1 MSNVQV
7 SICIDDAHLSQI
19 EQIAQKLQ
27 SSGMKVTQTLAN
39 IGIINGSISS
49 EQLNHIAQIEGVE
62 TVERQQTY
70 QLNPPS
76 SHIQ

>member
-1 MSNVQV
+1 MSNIEV
-7 SICIDDAHLSQI
+7 SVCVDDAHVSQI

-27 SSGMKVTQTLAN
+27 SSGMTVTQTLPN
-39 IGIINGSISS
+39 IGIINGSIAS
-49 EQLNHIAQIEGVE
+49 EQLNNVAQIEGVQ
-62 TVERQQTY
+62 TVEPQHTY

>member
-1 MSNVQV
+1 MSNVEV
-7 SICIDDAHLSQI
+7 SVCVDDAHISQI

-27 SSGMKVTQTLAN
+27 SSGMKVTKTLPN
-39 IGIINGSISS
+39 IGMINGSIPS
-49 EQLNHIAQIEGVE
+49 EQVDNVAEIEGVE
-62 TVERQQTY
+62 AVERQQTY

>member
-7 SICIDDAHLSQI
+7 SICVDDAHLSKI

-27 SSGMKVTQTLAN
+27 SSGMTVTQTLAN

-49 EQLNHIAQIEGVE
+49 EQLNHVAQIEGVE
-62 TVERQQTY
+62 TIERQQTY

>member
-1 MSNVQV
+1 MSNVEV
-7 SICIDDAHLSQI
+7 SICVDDAHISQI

-27 SSGMKVTQTLAN
+27 SSGMTVTQTLPN
-39 IGIINGSISS
+39 IGIINGSIAS
-49 EQLNHIAQIEGVE
+49 EQLNNVAQIEGVQTIE
-62 TVERQQTY
+62 PQQTY